1 MMQIGKSIR
10 KLRLERGITQE
21 ALADAMHVSPQSV
34 SKWETGTTTP
44 DIALLP
50 KLAVYFGVSMDILF
64 SLTQDEYLDRITAML
79 RDEHT
84 ISPGDFLWA
93 EGYLTGL
100 LAENPDYN
108 DARKRLVWL
117 YRHRVNRDTLTCG
130 RIAEEGIRWDPM
142 DVELVKALVQ
152 IREQRQER
160 DRLISFLAALAEAD
174 PDNYVVREELIEA
187 CIRNREWERAEKLMT
202 GVQPRPAYTLYRGDI
217 RLAKGDEDGAVRI
230 WTELTDSLFEQE
242 KDDAGLAAWTYY
254 QTAERLER
262 IGRYN
267 EALQWYEASHRAGVE
282 PKPLDSLYA
291 SAFLYEK
298 LERLPEAV
306 QMWEKIIHALKTDYG
321 IKAGE
326 TIDWPERELTRLRSI
341 I

>member
-1 MMQIGKSIR
+1 
-10 KLRLERGITQE
+10 
-21 ALADAMHVSPQSV
+21 
-34 SKWETGTTTP
+34 
-44 DIALLP
+44 
-50 KLAVYFGVSMDILF
+50 MDTLF

-108 DARKRLVWL
+108 EARKRLVWL

-130 RIAEEGIRWDPM
+130 RIAEEGIRRDPM

-202 GVQPRPAYTLYRGDI
+202 GVQPRPAYTLFRGDI
-217 RLAKGDEDGAVRI
+217 LLAKGDEDGAVKI
-230 WTELTDSLFEQE
+230 WTELADSLIPQE
-242 KDDAGLAAWTYY
+242 KTDGGLAAWTYY
-254 QTAERLER
+254 QAAERLNE
-262 IGRYN
+262 IGRA
-267 EALQWYEASHRAGVE
+267 EDAIHLYEFSYRAAVE

-291 SAFLYEK
+291 RAFLLEK
-298 LERLPEAV
+298 LGELPAAAD
-306 QMWEKIIHALKTDYG
+306 MWQKIIHSLMTEYH
-321 IKAGE
+321 ITAGE
-326 TIDWPERELTRLRSI
+326 TLDWPKRELARLRNI
-341 I
+341 IG

>member
-1 MMQIGKSIR
+1 M
-10 KLRLERGITQE
+10 
-21 ALADAMHVSPQSV
+21 
-34 SKWETGTTTP
+34 
-44 DIALLP
+44 
-50 KLAVYFGVSMDILF
+50 YFGVSMDTLF

-108 DARKRLVWL
+108 EARKRLVWL

-130 RIAEEGIRWDPM
+130 RIVEEGIRRDPM

-202 GVQPRPAYTLYRGDI
+202 GVQHRPAYTLFRGDI
-217 RLAKGDEDGAVRI
+217 LLAKGDEDGAVKI
-230 WTELTDSLFEQE
+230 WTELADSLIPQE
-242 KDDAGLAAWTYY
+242 KTDGGLAVWTYY
-254 QTAERLER
+254 QAAERLNG
-262 IGRYN
+262 IGRA
-267 EALQWYEASHRAGVE
+267 EDAIHLYEFSYRAAVE

-291 SAFLYEK
+291 RAFLLEK
-298 LERLPEAV
+298 LGELPAAAD
-306 QMWEKIIHALKTDYG
+306 MWQKIIHSLMTEYH
-321 IKAGE
+321 ITAGE
-326 TIDWPERELTRLRSI
+326 TLDWPKRELARLRNI
-341 I
+341 IG